1 MVKKKFRHLLLCL
14 ALLLMLPQWSG
25 VAMAAEPAPAQP
37 HSASAQEGK
46 NVSDFYNVIMQTG
59 ADPWVYKHTDGFYYN
74 VFVNSSGIM
83 IRRAKTITGIEA
95 GERSLAWT
103 PVKGTMYSS
112 NVWAPEMHYLKD
124 TDGKFKW
131 YIYFAA
137 DNGTNANHRMYV
149 LENASDNP
157 LTGTWEF
164 KGKITDSTDRW
175 AIDGTVLTVNEKHYF
190 IWSGW
195 EETDGSFQNL
205 YIAQMSDPRTISSE
219 RVLLSTS
226 EHDWESSPARIN
238 EGPQVTIKG
247 DTINLVYSANGSWTD
262 SYCLGLI
269 TAKIGDD
276 LMNPGSWV
284 KRDTPIFSSANG
296 VNGPG
301 HHSIV
306 TSPDGTEDWIIYH
319 AARWP
324 GSGWTRKVHTQK
336 FTWNADNTP
345 NLGAPA
351 DPNIPIA
358 KPSGEPVRKRYE
370 AEHALLVKDPSGA
383 AGPAV
388 RLESTASGGMK
399 IANIKNAKD
408 FVQFT
413 VDVPEAG
420 FYMLSVRNA
429 NGSPN
434 AADASHI
441 LSVNGGS
448 GANLNIVYS
457 GQNRWGHSTAK
468 VHLKEGSNILR
479 FSKGNN
485 LAEIDSLDIFKLDAS
500 ELLFDAPGYTLGMGE
515 IRSLPLYTVTGNTY
529 NAVDTG
535 VSFSSSDAKVAVID
549 GGVRVKAVSAG
560 SATITATYNGRTA
573 TAAVT
578 VVAEPKVVQ
587 SVAMEGL
594 NRILFS
600 GQTSGPLQVTARYNN
615 YEVQNVTAAAQY
627 TSSDPGVVGINSD
640 SVTQSVYAVKPGTA
654 LITAEYNGKKSAL
667 NVTVIAAS
675 DAVQVAS
682 EVRIPSGVAPG
693 QPSVVD
699 VVYNSQSK
707 KAEVVSW
714 EPEGIDF
721 NSLGTVQVPV
731 TLKLDGRNFP
741 STIAVNVI
749 PGWGL
754 DEIVNQLRS
763 KLVSFS
769 YPLGDG
775 LGNYS
780 QSKYDAFVAE
790 VNKAEEMAANA
801 DLSKEQFDEE
811 LDKLAQAEAAL
822 LGSLNSIQDGVI
834 YNAYR
839 DFSGDTVGKYP
850 YGITTEA
857 LTNGATA
864 TVQEEAG
871 NQFLRL
877 TTTATSG
884 KANLFL
890 PYAGEV
896 KAEADQKIVIEYRA
910 RLNTS
915 FQYANG
921 AMMRNDSGTGN
932 YSMVTAFD
940 MGKIVVQNAS
950 TKIKVKDFQYN
961 TWYNIK
967 MVANW
972 VAKTYTVYIDD
983 VVVAT
988 DYNFRHTG
996 GDKLTGQLFGIDGYA
1011 NASIDFD
1018 DFKAMVTGG
1027 PKASPE
1033 GLEITNETAVGAN
1046 DGRITGVSPSMEW
1059 SSNMGST
1066 WLRVEGDTI
1075 ANLSP
1080 GTYWVRYPETDTHK
1094 ASPHVELT
1102 IKPATPP
1109 IHVTGV
1115 SLNQTTAQLYTNHG
1129 DSAVQLT
1136 ANVEPADAADKTLTW
1151 TTSNP
1156 VVATVDEHGLVK
1168 VHAAGT
1174 AVITV
1179 ATVDGGYTDT
1189 CTVTVSL
1196 YSDSV
1201 HVTGVSLNQTTAGLY
1216 TNHGASTVRLTANVE
1231 PAGAANKTVAWSSS
1245 KPAVATVDGHGLVT
1259 VHASGT
1265 AVITVTTEDGG
1276 FTASCIVTVGVY
1288 DNDSGESGGDSQS
1301 GGSSP
1306 QGGGSNPVVPATPS
1320 TGVKNGDGSTTTSVT
1335 DQTTGTV
1342 TETTVW
1348 PNGDREVITKERNGT
1363 ITEVVTKQ
1371 NGSKRETVSKPDGS
1385 SRSVTTD
1392 TQGVKVETDTTSLGE
1407 VTATVHLPGGVAQAR
1422 VTIPFKNASASTVAY
1437 AVRENGTKEVIGT
1450 VITEAGL
1457 SFTAKGDMT
1466 VKLIDNKVVF
1476 RDVPGSHWAAEAI
1489 AFTASREWLLGTEQ
1503 GVFAPEVSLSRAML
1517 FTVLARLHGVETEGG
1532 EYWYSKAKDWA
1543 TASGI
1548 SDGSTPEASITREQL
1563 ITVLHRYAGQPA
1575 AGSNGKS
1582 FADSGEVSV
1591 WANDA
1596 IDWAVSAGI
1605 LNGKPGNLLEP
1616 ASVVSRAEVSAM
1628 LARFIA
1634 WRSN

>member
-14 ALLLMLPQWSG
+14 AVLLMLPQWSG
-25 VAMAAEPAPAQP
+25 MAAAAEPKTAKTD
-37 HSASAQEGK
+37 STFVQEGK

-59 ADPWVYKHTDGFYYN
+59 ADPWVYKHTDGYYYN
-74 VFVNSSGIM
+74 VFANSSGIM

-124 TDGKFKW
+124 TDGKSKW

-149 LENASDNP
+149 LENDSENP

-205 YIAQMSDPRTISSE
+205 YIAQMSDPRTIRSE

-226 EHDWESSPARIN
+226 EYDWESSPARIN
-238 EGPQVTIKG
+238 EGPEVTIKG

-276 LMNPGSWV
+276 LMNPDSWE
-284 KRDTPIFSSANG
+284 KKDTPIFTSANG
-296 VNGPG
+296 VYGPG

-306 TSPDGTEDWIIYH
+306 TSPDGTEDWIVYH
-319 AARWP
+319 AARWS

-336 FTWNADNTP
+336 FTWKADNTP
-345 NLGAPA
+345 NLGEPA
-351 DPNIPIA
+351 DPNTPIA

-370 AEHALLVKDPSGA
+370 AENALLVKAPGGETS
-383 AGPAV
+383 PAV

-399 IANIKNAKD
+399 VANIKNAND
-408 FVQFT
+408 YAQFT
-413 VDVPEAG
+413 VNVPEAG

-441 LSVNGGS
+441 LSVNGSS
-448 GANLNIVYS
+448 GVNLNIVYS
-457 GQNRWGHSTAK
+457 GLNRWGLSTAK
-468 VHLKEGSNILR
+468 VYLREGNNILR

-485 LAEIDSLDIFKLDAS
+485 LAEIDSMDIFKLDAS
-500 ELLFDAPGYTLGMGE
+500 EMLFDAPGYTLGLGE
-515 IRSLPLYTVTGNTY
+515 TRSLPLYTVTGTTY
-529 NAVDTG
+529 TPVDTG
-535 VSFSSSDAKVAVID
+535 AIFSSSDTKVTVID

-560 SATITATYNGRTA
+560 SATITATYNGKTA
-573 TAAVT
+573 TATVT
-578 VVAEPKVVQ
+578 VAAQPKAVQ
-587 SVAMEGL
+587 SVAISGL
-594 NRILFS
+594 DSVLTS
-600 GQTSGPLQVTARYNN
+600 GQTSGSLQVTARYNN
-615 YEVQNVTAAAQY
+615 YEVQNVTAAAQF
-627 TSSDPGVVGINSD
+627 TSSDPGVARMESD
-640 SVTQSVYAVKPGTA
+640 SVIQSVYAIKPGTA
-654 LITAEYNGKKSAL
+654 LLTAEYNGKKAAL
-667 NVTVIAAS
+667 NLTVIAAS
-675 DAVQVAS
+675 DAVQIATV
-682 EVRIPSGVAPG
+682 VKTPSGVAPKL
-693 QPSVVD
+693 PSVVD

-707 KAEVVSW
+707 KAEVASW
-714 EPEGIDF
+714 ELEGLDF
-721 NSLGTVQVPV
+721 SSLGTVQVPV
-731 TLKLDGRNFP
+731 TLKLDGRDVP

-754 DEIVNQLRS
+754 DEIVNQLRN
-763 KLVSFS
+763 KLANFS

-780 QSKYDAFVAE
+780 QSKYDSFVAE
-790 VNKAEEMAANA
+790 VNKAEEMAINA

-822 LGSLNSIQDGVI
+822 LSSLNSIQDGVI

-850 YGITTEA
+850 YGITTED
-857 LTNGATA
+857 LTNGASA

-871 NQFLRL
+871 NKFLRL
-877 TTTATSG
+877 TTTAASG

-896 KAEADQKIVIEYRA
+896 KAEADQRIVIEYRA

-940 MGKIVVQNAS
+940 TGKIIVQNGPS
-950 TKIKVKDFQYN
+950 TKVKVKDFQYN
-961 TWYNIK
+961 TWYKIK
-967 MVANW
+967 MVANGD
-972 VAKTYTVYIDD
+972 AKTYTVYIDD
-983 VVVAT
+983 VEVAA

-996 GDKLTGQLFGIDGYA
+996 GEKLTGQRFGVDGYA

-1027 PKASPE
+1027 PKAAPE
-1033 GLEITNETAVGAN
+1033 GLKHTDESAVGAN
-1046 DGRITGVSPSMEW
+1046 DGRITGVTSSMEW
-1059 SSNMGST
+1059 SSDNGST
-1066 WLRVEGDTI
+1066 WLSAEGDSI

-1080 GTYWVRYPETDTHK
+1080 GTYWVRYSETATHK
-1094 ASPHVELT
+1094 ASPHVVLT
-1102 IKPATPP
+1102 ITVFTQPV
-1109 IHVTGV
+1109 HVTGV
-1115 SLNQTTAQLYTNHG
+1115 SLNQTTAHLYTNHG
-1129 DSAVQLT
+1129 DSTVQLT
-1136 ANVEPADAADKTLTW
+1136 ANVEPADAADKTLIW

-1156 VVATVDEHGLVK
+1156 IVATVNE
-1168 VHAAGT
+1168 
-1174 AVITV
+1174 
-1179 ATVDGGYTDT
+1179 
-1189 CTVTVSL
+1189 
-1196 YSDSV
+1196 
-1201 HVTGVSLNQTTAGLY
+1201 
-1216 TNHGASTVRLTANVE
+1216 
-1231 PAGAANKTVAWSSS
+1231 
-1245 KPAVATVDGHGLVT
+1245 HGLVT
-1259 VHASGT
+1259 VRASGK
-1265 AVITVTTEDGG
+1265 AIITVTTEDGG
-1276 FTASCIVTVGVY
+1276 FTASCVVTVGVY
-1288 DNDSGESGGDSQS
+1288 DNDSGESGGDLQI
-1301 GGSSP
+1301 
-1306 QGGGSNPVVPATPS
+1306 GGSNPVVPTTPS
-1320 TGVKNGDGSTTTSVT
+1320 TGVTNGDGSTTTSIT

-1348 PNGDREVITKERNGT
+1348 PNGDREVVTKERNGT

-1371 NGSKRETVSKPDGS
+1371 SGSKRETVSKPDGS

-1392 TQGVKVETDTTSLGE
+1392 PQGVKVETDKTSLGG
-1407 VTATVHLPGGVAQAR
+1407 VTATVHLPEGVAQAR
-1422 VTIPFKNASASTVAY
+1422 VTIPFKNASVSTVAY
-1437 AVRENGTKEVIGT
+1437 KVRDNGTKEVIGT
-1450 VITEAGL
+1450 VVTKAGL
-1457 SFTAKGDMT
+1457 SFTAKGNMT
-1466 VKLIDNKVVF
+1466 VKLIDNRIVF
-1476 RDVPGSHWAAEAI
+1476 QDVPNSHLAAEAI
-1489 AFTASREWLLGTEQ
+1489 AFVASRGWLLGTEQ
-1503 GVFAPEVSLSRAML
+1503 GVFAPDVSLSRAML
-1517 FTVLARLHGVETEGG
+1517 YTVLARLHGVETEGG
-1532 EYWYSKAKDWA
+1532 ENWYSKAKDWA
-1543 TASGI
+1543 TTSRI
-1548 SDGSTPEASITREQL
+1548 SDGSSPEASITREQL
-1563 ITVLHRYAGQPA
+1563 VTVLYRYARKPVASGNSQ
-1575 AGSNGKS
+1575 S
-1582 FADSGEVSV
+1582 FADSGEVSA

-1616 ASVVSRAEVSAM
+1616 TSVVSRAEVSAM
-1628 LARFIA
+1628 LTRFIA

>member
-1 MVKKKFRHLLLCL
+1 
-14 ALLLMLPQWSG
+14 MLPQWSG
-25 VAMAAEPAPAQP
+25 VAAAAEPT
-37 HSASAQEGK
+37 SAKPDSTTAQEGK

-59 ADPWVYKHTDGFYYN
+59 ADPWVYKHTDGYYYN
-74 VFVNSSGIM
+74 VFANSSGIM

-124 TDGKFKW
+124 TDGKSKW

-149 LENASDNP
+149 LENASENP

-269 TAKIGDD
+269 TAKTGDD

-284 KRDTPIFSSANG
+284 KKDMPIFSSANG
-296 VNGPG
+296 VYGPG

-319 AARWP
+319 AARWQ

-345 NLGAPA
+345 NLGKPT
-351 DPNIPIA
+351 DPNTPIA

-370 AEHALLVKDPSGA
+370 AENALLVKDPGGETS
-383 AGPAV
+383 PAV

-408 FVQFT
+408 YAQFT
-413 VDVPEAG
+413 VNVPEAG

-441 LSVNGGS
+441 LSVNGSS

-457 GQNRWGHSTAK
+457 GLNRWGLSTAK
-468 VHLKEGSNILR
+468 VYLREGNNILR

-485 LAEIDSLDIFKLDAS
+485 LAEIDSMDIFKLDAS
-500 ELLFDAPGYTLGMGE
+500 EMLFDAPGYTLGLGE
-515 IRSLPLYTVTGNTY
+515 TRSLPLYTVTGTTY
-529 NAVDTG
+529 TAVDTG
-535 VSFSSSDAKVAVID
+535 AIFSSSDTKVVVID
-549 GGVRVKAVSAG
+549 GGVRVKAVSTG
-560 SATITATYNGRTA
+560 STTITATYNGKTA
-573 TAAVT
+573 TATVT
-578 VVAEPKVVQ
+578 VAAEPKAVQ
-587 SVAMEGL
+587 SVAIGGL
-594 NRILFS
+594 DRILTS

-627 TSSDPGVVGINSD
+627 TSSDPGVARIDSD

-654 LITAEYNGKKSAL
+654 LITAEYNGKKAAL
-667 NVTVIAAS
+667 NLTVIAAS

-682 EVRIPSGVAPG
+682 VVKIPSGVAPKL
-693 QPSVVD
+693 PSVVD

-714 EPEGIDF
+714 EPEGLDF

-731 TLKLDGRNFP
+731 TLKLDVRDFL
-741 STIAVNVI
+741 STVAVNVI

-754 DEIVNQLRS
+754 DEIVNQLRN
-763 KLVSFS
+763 KLTNFS

-790 VNKAEEMAANA
+790 VNKAQELAVNA

-811 LDKLAQAEAAL
+811 LDKLAQTEAAL
-822 LGSLNSIQDGVI
+822 LGSLNSIRDGVI

-850 YGITTEA
+850 YGITTED

-871 NQFLRL
+871 NKFLRL

-884 KANLFL
+884 KANLLL

-896 KAEADQKIVIEYRA
+896 KADADQRIVIEYRA

-940 MGKIVVQNAS
+940 MGKIVVQNGPS
-950 TKIKVKDFQYN
+950 TKVKVKDFQYN
-961 TWYNIK
+961 TWYKIK
-967 MVANW
+967 VVANW
-972 VAKTYTVYIDD
+972 DAKTYTVYIDG
-983 VVVAT
+983 VEVAT
-988 DYNFRHTG
+988 NYNFRHAG
-996 GDKLTGQLFGIDGYA
+996 GDKLTGQRFGIDGYA

-1018 DFKAMVTGG
+1018 DFKVMVTGG
-1027 PKASPE
+1027 PKAAPE
-1033 GLEITNETAVGAN
+1033 GLKHTNETAVGAN
-1046 DGRITGVSPSMEW
+1046 DGRITGVNPSMEW
-1059 SSNMGST
+1059 SSDNGST
-1066 WLRVEGDTI
+1066 WLSVEGDTI

-1080 GTYWVRYPETDTHK
+1080 GTYWVRYCETDTHK
-1094 ASPHVELT
+1094 ASPHVGLT
-1102 IKPATPP
+1102 IAIYTQPV
-1109 IHVTGV
+1109 HVTGV

-1129 DSAVQLT
+1129 NSNVQLT
-1136 ANVEPADAADKTLTW
+1136 ANVKPVNAADKTLTW

-1156 VVATVDEHGLVK
+1156 AVATVDEHGLVK
-1168 VHAAGT
+1168 VHTTGT

-1179 ATVDGGYTDT
+1179 ATEDGGYTDT
-1189 CTVTVSL
+1189 CTVTVSV
-1196 YSDSV
+1196 YTDSENPGTPPV
-1201 HVTGVSLNQTTAGLY
+1201 HVTGVSLNQITAQLY
-1216 TNHGASTVRLTANVE
+1216 TNHGDSTVQLTANVE
-1231 PAGAANKTVAWSSS
+1231 PDDAANKTVAWSSS
-1245 KPAVATVDGHGLVT
+1245 NPAVATVDGHGLVT
-1259 VHASGT
+1259 VHAPGK
-1265 AVITVTTEDGG
+1265 AVITVTTEDAGS
-1276 FTASCIVTVGVY
+1276 TASCVVTVGVY
-1288 DNDSGESGGDSQS
+1288 DNDSGESGGDSQI
-1301 GGSSP
+1301 
-1306 QGGGSNPVVPATPS
+1306 GGSNPVAPTTS
-1320 TGVKNGDGSTTTSVT
+1320 SSGVKNGDGSTTTSIT

-1348 PNGDREVITKERNGT
+1348 PNGDREVITKEHNGT

-1392 TQGVKVETDTTSLGE
+1392 TQGVKVETATTSLGE
-1407 VTATVHLPGGVAQAR
+1407 VTAAVHLPEGVAQAR
-1422 VTIPFKNASASTVAY
+1422 VTIPFKNASASTVAF
-1437 AVRENGTKEVIGT
+1437 AIREKGTKEVIGT

-1457 SFTAKGDMT
+1457 SFTAKGNMT
-1466 VKLIDNKVVF
+1466 VKLIDNKIVF
-1476 RDVPGSHWAAEAI
+1476 QDVPNSHWAAEAI
-1489 AFTASREWLLGTEQ
+1489 AFTSSREWLLGTEQ
-1503 GVFAPEVSLSRAML
+1503 GIFAPNVSLSRAML

-1532 EYWYSKAKDWA
+1532 EYWYSKAKNWA

-1548 SDGSTPEASITREQL
+1548 SDGSNPEASITREQL

-1575 AGSNGKS
+1575 ASSNGKS
-1582 FADSGEVSV
+1582 FADSVEVSA
-1591 WANDA
+1591 WAHDA